1 MTLEIFL
8 LVVAIVIVAVAVYL
22 VLFLKKLSVVA
33 AARASTLSPLISAS
47 FLAVSAV

>member
-1 MTLEIFL
+1 MTLEFFL

-33 AARASTLSPLISAS
+33 DEAQQNK
-47 FLAVSAV
+47 VS